1 MSAVKTC
8 SGARLLRAI
17 VPRMIID
24 SILIAGA
31 MSLAFRLRFEGG
43 VPSSMMPVL

>member
-1 MSAVKTC
+1 MSVMKTG

-24 SILIAGA
+24 SILIAG
-31 MSLAFRLRFEGG
+31 R
-43 VPSSMMPVL
+43 